1 MKIKKFNEKK
11 EKQEEQDILFN
22 AKSLEKNK
30 EDKTSF
36 KTSTEDQ
43 EKTEKEFKKQ
53 LNKIEKFE
61 SFITIS
67 IVNDEDEIENDY
79 DVESHEEESE
89 EVGCGCCDECSGKS
103 DCECCSD
110 CSCGQMEEQPMEQ
123 PNVMNLSDF
132 MNSFGGHEEE
142 SEEEVHEVGC
152 GCCDECT
159 GQSGCECCSDCSYG
173 QMEEQPMEQQP
184 MEQPKVMKYLK
195 LYESFIL
202 ESQSETSIIKL
213 YPEEQI
219 FDKSKKSILLIPG
232 GEVGKPEV
240 DYSKIAPGLV
250 DTFNVYSCNWPEE
263 INVKKFAMNLSKELT
278 NIGKFTIGGF
288 SFGCPI
294 AFHLANILENNGNKN
309 FLKTVFFIDGGAP
322 VNSPEE
328 QKTNIVLMN
337 PPRARCAKRFDF
349 YCQDLRDNGVTLSPD
364 LKLPLEPKAVESE
377 ALKNFGTQW
386 NSTVKVDA
394 DFTKTNTT
402 FDEKEYNNWK
412 SGKQVLEF
420 LGETTIPTIEDIKQ
434 LITDKKFKEESVWI
448 VEDKFPT
455 QEILTHYG
463 LNITDWL
470 GQPKA
475 GESFVELDIRGK
487 MQFAEKQITTKTD
500 WYREKITLKSKCILF
515 IAEIDKVFNKSVKD
529 GKIIQNGV
537 EENRKPTSESE
548 ELILCKGVD
557 HNNICNTSFAQI
569 IDKIKSIIK

>member
-1 MKIKKFNEKK
+1 
-11 EKQEEQDILFN
+11 
-22 AKSLEKNK
+22 
-30 EDKTSF
+30 
-36 KTSTEDQ
+36 
-43 EKTEKEFKKQ
+43 
-53 LNKIEKFE
+53 
-61 SFITIS
+61 
-67 IVNDEDEIENDY
+67 
-79 DVESHEEESE
+79 
-89 EVGCGCCDECSGKS
+89 
-103 DCECCSD
+103 
-110 CSCGQMEEQPMEQ
+110 
-123 PNVMNLSDF
+123 
-132 MNSFGGHEEE
+132 
-142 SEEEVHEVGC
+142 
-152 GCCDECT
+152 
-159 GQSGCECCSDCSYG
+159 
-173 QMEEQPMEQQP
+173 
-184 MEQPKVMKYLK
+184 MKYLK

-250 DTFNVYSCNWPEE
+250 DKFNVYSCNWPEK
-263 INVKKFAMNLSKELT
+263 INVKEFAMNLSKELT
-278 NIGKFTIGGF
+278 NIGKFAIGGF

-328 QKTNIVLMN
+328 QRTNIVLMN

-349 YCQDLRDNGVTLSPD
+349 YCQDLKQNGVTFSPD
-364 LKLPLEPKAVESE
+364 LELPLEPKAVESE

-386 NSTVKVDA
+386 KSTVKVDD
-394 DFTKTNTT
+394 DFTKANTT
-402 FDEKEYNNWK
+402 FDESEYTTWK

-420 LGETTIPTIEDIKQ
+420 LGSTTIPKIEDIKK
-434 LITDKKFKEESVWI
+434 LIIDEKFDEKSVWI

-455 QEILTHYG
+455 DVILKHYG
-463 LNITDWL
+463 LNITYWL

-500 WYREKITLKSKCILF
+500 WYREGITLNSKCILF
-515 IAEIDKVFNKSVKD
+515 IAEIDKVFNKSVED

-537 EENRKPTSESE
+537 SLPRDPTSTLE

-557 HNNICNTSFAQI
+557 HNNICNTSFTQI

>member
-1 MKIKKFNEKK
+1 
-11 EKQEEQDILFN
+11 
-22 AKSLEKNK
+22 
-30 EDKTSF
+30 
-36 KTSTEDQ
+36 
-43 EKTEKEFKKQ
+43 
-53 LNKIEKFE
+53 
-61 SFITIS
+61 
-67 IVNDEDEIENDY
+67 
-79 DVESHEEESE
+79 
-89 EVGCGCCDECSGKS
+89 
-103 DCECCSD
+103 
-110 CSCGQMEEQPMEQ
+110 
-123 PNVMNLSDF
+123 
-132 MNSFGGHEEE
+132 
-142 SEEEVHEVGC
+142 
-152 GCCDECT
+152 
-159 GQSGCECCSDCSYG
+159 
-173 QMEEQPMEQQP
+173 
-184 MEQPKVMKYLK
+184 MKYLK

-213 YPEEQI
+213 YPEDQT
-219 FDKSKKSILLIPG
+219 FDEKKKSILLIPG

-250 DTFNVYSCNWPEE
+250 DTFNVYSCNWPEN
-263 INVKKFAMNLSKELT
+263 INVKEFAQNLSDELT
-278 NIGKFTIGGF
+278 DIGKFAIGGF

-294 AFHLANILENNGNKN
+294 AFHLANILETNGNRN

-349 YCQDLRDNGVTLSPD
+349 YCQDLEKNGVTFSPD
-364 LKLPLEPKAVESE
+364 IKLPLEPKVVESE

-394 DFTKTNTT
+394 DFTKANTT
-402 FDEKEYNNWK
+402 FNEKEYNNWK

-420 LGETTIPTIEDIKQ
+420 LGTTTIPTIEDDYPKKGIKQ
-434 LITDKKFKEESVWI
+434 LITDNKFKEESVWI

-487 MQFAEKQITTKTD
+487 MQFAEKQITTKTN
-500 WYREKITLKSKCILF
+500 WYRERITLKSKCILF
-515 IAEIDKVFNKSVKD
+515 IAEIDKVFNKSVKG

-537 EENRKPTSESE
+537 EENRMPTSKSE

>member
-1 MKIKKFNEKK
+1 
-11 EKQEEQDILFN
+11 
-22 AKSLEKNK
+22 
-30 EDKTSF
+30 
-36 KTSTEDQ
+36 
-43 EKTEKEFKKQ
+43 
-53 LNKIEKFE
+53 
-61 SFITIS
+61 
-67 IVNDEDEIENDY
+67 
-79 DVESHEEESE
+79 
-89 EVGCGCCDECSGKS
+89 
-103 DCECCSD
+103 
-110 CSCGQMEEQPMEQ
+110 
-123 PNVMNLSDF
+123 
-132 MNSFGGHEEE
+132 
-142 SEEEVHEVGC
+142 
-152 GCCDECT
+152 
-159 GQSGCECCSDCSYG
+159 
-173 QMEEQPMEQQP
+173 
-184 MEQPKVMKYLK
+184 MKYLK

-263 INVKKFAMNLSKELT
+263 INVKEFAMNLSEELT

-349 YCQDLRDNGVTLSPD
+349 YCQDLRDNKVNLSPD

-500 WYREKITLKSKCILF
+500 WYREGITLKSKCILF

-537 EENRKPTSESE
+537 EENRKPTSKSE

-557 HNNICNTSFAQI
+557 HNHICEESFTQI
-569 IDKIKSIIK
+569 IDKIKSIPNNKKTVSDDGGEPINSNKIYDHIEKNINVLVDAYLAISTQRYKETFTKDVIRKGLVRLQQECKFNDLSRTKEAIKVFNDLMTPMMEDVHKSKNIETWKLGSNGKKYYSVFNDFRNMARLI